1 MVYSRDIGRL
11 KGRIAMDYSV
21 LENSTL
27 FSGIPAAELR
37 TALEET
43 PHRIQCYDKGEIIF
57 HLMDP
62 ATRIGIILEGRV
74 EAQKSFPNGSQVN
87 VSIRVP
93 GEIIGPAAVFSKS
106 QRYPC
111 DIVSLEPV
119 TVMMFRKGDLLKLM
133 QKNVRILE
141 NFTSEI
147 ASATYMLQQRIELFS
162 YNGIAQKAAFWM
174 LTQARQTGKDKVRIP
189 GSVSKWA
196 MLMNVSRPSLH
207 RELKRMEDV
216 GIISYDSPSIDI
228 LNPDKLQEVL
238 GQ

>member
-1 MVYSRDIGRL
+1 
-11 KGRIAMDYSV
+11 MDYSV

-62 ATRIGIILEGRV
+62 ATRIGIILEGSV

-119 TVMMFRKGDLLKLM
+119 TVMMFRKDDLLKLM

-174 LTQARQTGKDKVRIP
+174 LTQSRQTGKDKVRIP

-228 LNPDKLQEVL
+228 LNPDKLQEIL

>member
-1 MVYSRDIGRL
+1 
-11 KGRIAMDYSV
+11 MDYSV
-21 LENSTL
+21 LEKSTL
-27 FSGIPAAELR
+27 FSGVPAAELR

-43 PHRIQCYDKGEIIF
+43 PHHIQCYDKGEIIF
-57 HLMDP
+57 HLMES

-93 GEIIGPAAVFSKS
+93 GEMIGPAAVFSKS

-119 TVMMFRKGDLLKLM
+119 TVIMFRKDDLLKLM

-141 NFTSEI
+141 NFIAEI
-147 ASATYMLQQRIELFS
+147 ASATYMLQQRIELYS
-162 YNGIAQKAAFWM
+162 YNGIAQKAAFWLLM
-174 LTQARQTGKDKVRIP
+174 QARQTGKSKIHIP

-207 RELKRMEDV
+207 RELKRMEDE
-216 GIISYDSPSIDI
+216 GIISYDSPAIDI

-238 GQ
+238 SQ